1 MPTAWL
7 WKRGAASSW
16 MGPAASPSG
25 CADPRGVTEPA
36 RRRSQPP
43 VPSGLGAKSTGACGS
58 AAGAV
63 VVVVVGPAVVVVVA
77 LWVVAVVDDVGAWT
91 RCVVA
96 VVAGLPAP
104 LRPGPTALAP
114 PGTRASRP
122 PPGEV
127 SLSPPP

>member
-1 MPTAWL
+1 MPTASL

-16 MGPAASPSG
+16 MRPAASPSG
-25 CADPRGVTEPA
+25 CADPRAVTEPS

-43 VPSGLGAKSTGACGS
+43 VPSGFGAKSTGACGS

-91 RCVVA
+91 RWVVA
-96 VVAGLPAP
+96 VLP
-104 LRPGPTALAP
+104 GAL
-114 PGTRASRP
+114 
-122 PPGEV
+122 
-127 SLSPPP
+127 

>member
-16 MGPAASPSG
+16 MRPAASPSG
-25 CADPRGVTEPA
+25 CADPKAVTEPS

-63 VVVVVGPAVVVVVA
+63 VVVVVGPAVVVGGAPWGVA
-77 LWVVAVVDDVGAWT
+77 FGDDVGGWAPRGVAVVPRPPRA
-91 RCVVA
+91 
-96 VVAGLPAP
+96 
-104 LRPGPTALAP
+104 LRPVLDVV
-114 PGTRASRP
+114 P
-122 PPGEV
+122 PPGDRGR
-127 SLSPPP
+127 P